1 MARLHIC
8 LHETANRAIAK
19 ASYTQRLQ
27 KSGQTL
33 GCSFRFRGQNC
44 VFQGGTGSLSL
55 FSVAPDFLLRL
66 ACNMPPTPQVKK
78 MTSCN
83 IKVML
88 LLMNMMIIGVARNW
102 GTLAPDFSDNQ
113 LFVSVPKKILDMSHS
128 EMMQVTKFFLNAKL
142 FLAFMTFRVTPRII
156 CWVIIVFW
164 LKNFFNH

>member
-1 MARLHIC
+1 MKLAKIRGVSLGLGYLIIQNVLSTLHTVLKPRSLAKKYKGIFSYLVKRYITLDYPPQMARLHIC

-88 LLMNMMIIGVARNW
+88 L
-102 GTLAPDFSDNQ
+102 
-113 LFVSVPKKILDMSHS
+113 
-128 EMMQVTKFFLNAKL
+128 
-142 FLAFMTFRVTPRII
+142 
-156 CWVIIVFW
+156 
-164 LKNFFNH
+164 